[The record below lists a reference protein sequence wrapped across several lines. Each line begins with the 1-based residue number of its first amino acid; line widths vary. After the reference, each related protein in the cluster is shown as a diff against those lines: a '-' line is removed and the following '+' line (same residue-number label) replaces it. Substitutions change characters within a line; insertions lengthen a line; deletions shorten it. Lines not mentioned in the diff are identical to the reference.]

1 MTQKSI
7 EKARTDWGKYIINTH
22 NTGTFK
28 GANLDAVM
36 PFFKMLK

>member
-1 MTQKSI
+1 MTHKSI
-7 EKARTDWGKYIINTH
+7 EKARADCGKYFINTH

-36 PFFKMLK
+36 TFFKMLK